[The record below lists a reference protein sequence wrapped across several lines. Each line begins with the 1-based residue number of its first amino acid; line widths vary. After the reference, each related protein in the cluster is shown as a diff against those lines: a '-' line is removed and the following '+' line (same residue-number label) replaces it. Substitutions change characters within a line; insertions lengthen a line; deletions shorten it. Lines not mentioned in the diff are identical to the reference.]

1 MRKKDL
7 MSRFCYPFAGIAT
20 WLVIAGWALCRFSPL
35 TAAAFSAPP
44 VLLTGV
50 YLFSIR
56 SSPSN
61 ISLSAGYIGAL
72 LGCLLLPLQDLFRP
86 FYASAAWFGP
96 IAIGFALLMWPAV
109 ICIAGVTGMGIGYFF
124 PELAMKHK
132 ISNRAM
138 HLTPMPSAH
147 RLRSRLGCQKQVGAG
162 VIGDVSE
169 VI

>member
-20 WLVIAGWALCRFSPL
+20 WLLIAGWALCRFSPL

-72 LGCLLLPLQDLFRP
+72 LGCLLLPLLDLSRP
-86 FYASAAWFGP
+86 FYAGAAWFGP

-109 ICIAGVTGMGIGYFF
+109 ICIAGVAGMGIGYF
-124 PELAMKHK
+124 L
-132 ISNRAM
+132 SRARNE
-138 HLTPMPSAH
+138 T
-147 RLRSRLGCQKQVGAG
+147 
-162 VIGDVSE
+162 
-169 VI
+169 